1 MGEPLTPG
9 AEALARDVKAA
20 ERELDAFVY
29 MVGHDLRAPL
39 RAIEAL
45 AEYTL
50 KDYGPALDDEGR
62 ERLRSLVSS
71 SKRASVIVED
81 VLAFARA
88 SRAEVSR
95 ERVDVSALAERF
107 AQELAARDRSRD
119 VKTHVAP
126 GIVAH
131 ADPRL
136 ARVVV
141 EKLVENA
148 WKFTRPVPGAA
159 IEVGAS
165 EGGFFV
171 RDTGVGFD
179 PREAPRLFRPFER
192 LHSANAFE
200 GVGLGLAI
208 AARILERHGGGIEAE
223 GKPGGGATF
232 RVRFG

>member
-1 MGEPLTPG
+1 MGDASPPS
-9 AEALARDVKAA
+9 ADSLARDLKAA
-20 ERELDAFVY
+20 RRELDALAY

-39 RAIEAL
+39 RAIEVL

-88 SRAEVSR
+88 SHADVAR
-95 ERVDVSALAERF
+95 ERVDVSAVAEGIAQALAS
-107 AQELAARDRSRD
+107 RDRARD
-119 VKTHVAP
+119 VKAHVSP

-141 EKLVENA
+141 EKLLENA
-148 WKFTRPVPGAA
+148 WKFTRPVPGAT

-208 AARILERHGGGIEAE
+208 AARIVERHGGAVEAD
-223 GKPGGGATF
+223 GRPGGGATF
-232 RVRFG
+232 RVRFA